1 MGFTPDRKRRRLRPT
16 ECQVDLEDLDS
27 TFGEQGTTDQEV
39 FAAMADLGIGV
50 DAVSEASREGYERYL
65 KQQKRCRR

>member
-1 MGFTPDRKRRRLRPT
+1 MGSTPHRQRGRSRPP
-16 ECQVDLEDLDS
+16 ECQVDFDDLDS
-27 TFGEQGTTDQEV
+27 PSGEQGTTDEEV

-50 DAVSEASREGYERYL
+50 DAVGEASREAYERYL